1 MRRFFLVALVT
12 ALALI
17 APVVPVQ
24 AASLQTRVVGGSP
37 AVIAEMPWIVYL
49 EANVSKSNSWAC
61 GGTIVGT
68 RYILTAAHCVVDKGI
83 TIPAMALSGVA
94 GRVDLRG
101 EDGTPFTVARIAVN
115 PQYARQSGSEGGPY
129 DSALIETTTDLPGPA
144 LALATTADAPY
155 YAAGATA
162 RVAGWGLT
170 STAGDGTDVLIQ
182 ATLPIVGDQECAES
196 DQLTLAEVRKMVCA
210 GYREGGIDSCQGD
223 SGGPLT
229 VVAGADT
236 PDPADDRAL
245 LAGIVSWGYECG
257 AANRPGLYT
266 RVATLRGWITP
277 LLAGDAVAWAQ
288 SSDQSP
294 PNVKVRNARQVPGVK
309 VKLRYRVTGETGKTR
324 ETITIRRTKGGTV
337 LRRFSTVAA
346 VNPAGVDSLVRWPV
360 PRGFAYGKY
369 VWCITSKDSIG
380 NVSTLT
386 CATLTVG

>member
-1 MRRFFLVALVT
+1 M
-12 ALALI
+12 
-17 APVVPVQ
+17 
-24 AASLQTRVVGGSP
+24 
-37 AVIAEMPWIVYL
+37 
-49 EANVSKSNSWAC
+49 
-61 GGTIVGT
+61 
-68 RYILTAAHCVVDKGI
+68 
-83 TIPAMALSGVA
+83 
-94 GRVDLRG
+94 RG

-129 DSALIETTTDLPGPA
+129 DSALIETTTDLPGPV
-144 LALATTADAPY
+144 LALATTADARY
-155 YAAGATA
+155 YAAGAIA

-170 STAGDGTDVLIQ
+170 STAGDGTDVLMQ

-236 PDPADDRAL
+236 PDPADDRTL
-245 LAGIVSWGYECG
+245 LVGIVSWGYECG
-257 AANRPGLYT
+257 AVNRPGLYT
-266 RVATLRGWITP
+266 RVATLTGWITP

-294 PNVKVRNARQVPGVK
+294 PTVKMRNARQVPGAK

-337 LRRFSTVAA
+337 LRRVSTVAA